1 MRRNTALTIAK
12 YEWDGIME
20 LPKVKKVFGLG
31 PFNSIDDFASRVY
44 GAKFKFSVHMTDEEG
59 FIYTIVGNIKKGE
72 VLMVEQV
79 NDIFKV
85 LK

>member
-1 MRRNTALTIAK
+1 MRRNMALTITK
-12 YEWDGIME
+12 FELGEIME

-31 PFNSIDDFASRVY
+31 TFNSIDDFGSRVY
-44 GAKFKFSVHMTDEEG
+44 GAKFKFTVHMTDEEG
-59 FIYTIVGNIKKGE
+59 YIYTLVGNIKKGE

-79 NDIFKV
+79 NEVFRV